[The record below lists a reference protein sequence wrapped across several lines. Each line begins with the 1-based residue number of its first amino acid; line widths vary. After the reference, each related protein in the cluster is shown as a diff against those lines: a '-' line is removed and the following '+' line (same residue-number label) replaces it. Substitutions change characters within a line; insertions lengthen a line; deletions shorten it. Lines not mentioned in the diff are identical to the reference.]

1 MANNQGQTS
10 LCSLKRLKDQ
20 KLIML
25 NSLRILFR
33 LRPLK
38 QITSVLA
45 ALIRFSSSSPI
56 TMEFRVSYKIGPVF
70 HNLSGSQRQSP
81 TNRMRQ
87 LERSGSKVL
96 LMRNHHHKI
105 SPNYRKQSQM
115 MCMSGCRYI
124 RHDCHQTVLMLNR
137 RVVLF
142 WGQEREKCHNKLR
155 KSISSI
161 KRKRK

>member
-1 MANNQGQTS
+1 MANNQEQIS
-10 LCSLKRLKDQ
+10 LCILKRLKNQ
-20 KLIML
+20 KLKKL

-38 QITSVLA
+38 QITFVLA

-56 TMEFRVSYKIGPVF
+56 TMEFRVSYKIDPVF
-70 HNLSGSQRQSP
+70 HNLSGSQRQSR
-81 TNRMRQ
+81 TNRLRQ
-87 LERSGSKVL
+87 RERSGSKAL
-96 LMRNHHHKI
+96 LMRNHHKI

-124 RHDCHQTVLMLNR
+124 RQDCHQTVLMQNR
-137 RVVLF
+137 RVVLR
-142 WGQEREKCHNKLR
+142 WGAEQEKCHNKLR
-155 KSISSI
+155 KSVSSI